1 MSVLATV
8 TATANG
14 TTLARTMEAHPEL
27 RIEVERCVPLGER
40 MPYVRVTDDDAAAVR
55 RTLLSDPAVEAVET
69 VAPRGDDGLFR
80 IEWDGGIE
88 RFTRPITENG
98 GTLLIAIGTGGEWYL
113 TLRFPNCDDFGA
125 FYRGSPELGESPTIR
140 SVHETGTGIDDRP
153 RTALTEDQREL
164 LSLALEA
171 GYFEI
176 PRNTTLDDL
185 GDRLQISDTAASQRL
200 RRGLRTLLE
209 TTMRDGS

>member
-8 TATANG
+8 TAPADG
-14 TTLARTMEAHPEL
+14 TTLARTMDVHPEL
-27 RIEVERCVPLGER
+27 RIEVERSVPLGER
-40 MPYVRVTDDDAAAVR
+40 MPYVRVTDEDAEAVR
-55 RTLLSDPAVEAVET
+55 RTLLSEPAVEAVEA
-69 VAPRGDDGLFR
+69 VAPDGEDGLFR
-80 IEWDGGIE
+80 IEWNGGIE

-113 TLRFPNCDDFGA
+113 TLRFPDHDDFGA

-153 RTALTEDQREL
+153 RTALTTDQREL
-164 LSLALEA
+164 LTLALDA

-176 PRNTTLDDL
+176 PRNTTLDEL
-185 GDRLQISDTAASQRL
+185 GEQLQISDTAASQRL

-209 TTMRDGS
+209 KTLRDGA